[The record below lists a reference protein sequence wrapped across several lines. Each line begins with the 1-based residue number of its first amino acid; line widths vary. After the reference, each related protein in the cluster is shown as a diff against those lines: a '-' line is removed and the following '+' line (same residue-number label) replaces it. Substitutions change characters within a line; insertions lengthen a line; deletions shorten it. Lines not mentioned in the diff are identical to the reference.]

1 MPPTPLDGVQE
12 KQMNASQSFPP
23 ALIIAMLAI
32 GCGSP
37 PAATPVASAPTTSP
51 TTNQAS
57 GEFGVAECDQYMKKY
72 MACIDGHV
80 PEAARAMVRQ
90 SLDQSREQ
98 WRRAAATPEGKQ
110 GLAAACQ
117 QAEATSRT
125 AMQAYGC
132 QW

>member
-1 MPPTPLDGVQE
+1 MTV
-12 KQMNASQSFPP
+12 SQLFPP
-23 ALIIAMLAI
+23 AVVIAMLTI
-32 GCGSP
+32 GCGGS
-37 PAATPVASAPTTSP
+37 PAATPAAGAPAASQSG
-51 TTNQAS
+51 NQAS
-57 GEFGVAECDQYMKKY
+57 GEFGVAECDNYMKKY
-72 MACIDGHV
+72 MACIDSHV

-98 WRRAAATPEGKQ
+98 WRRAAATQEGKQ

-117 QAEATSRT
+117 QAETTSRA